1 MDTEFTAAVPQ
12 LHDGTRGQVTRI
24 AARKRRRLMAIMALS
39 KKTERDNIRLAILLG
54 LVAFGILA
62 AFVWTRFA

>member
-1 MDTEFTAAVPQ
+1 
-12 LHDGTRGQVTRI
+12 
-24 AARKRRRLMAIMALS
+24 MALS

-54 LVAFGILA
+54 LLAFGILA

>member
-1 MDTEFTAAVPQ
+1 MDFELAAAVPQ
-12 LHDGTRGQVTRI
+12 LHDGTRGQVTRV
-24 AARKRRRLMAIMALS
+24 AARMRCCPVAIMALS

-62 AFVWTRFA
+62 AFVWSRFA